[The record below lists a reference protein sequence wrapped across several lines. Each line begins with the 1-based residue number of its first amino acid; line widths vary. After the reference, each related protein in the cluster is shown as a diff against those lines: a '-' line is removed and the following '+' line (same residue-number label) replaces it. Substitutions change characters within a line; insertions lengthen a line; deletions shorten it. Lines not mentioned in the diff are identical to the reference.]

1 MNCEKVVEVSS
12 LIIHVSLPWLITSA
26 RSISIP
32 VFSVMIFESLG
43 ESNHFTR
50 SRVSSPFTELP
61 FFLFP
66 SFPRPT
72 RLVHLENT
80 EKKKKMNTQVIHF
93 SRCCKEQLFRFTGP
107 IDVGRKRRWLS
118 RCSDIYN
125 LTAYRTRVS
134 LGHSFDPPPPVGEI
148 PFRSVPW
155 VTQGSECYVAWIS
168 FFTL

>member
-1 MNCEKVVEVSS
+1 MIDNISPKY
-12 LIIHVSLPWLITSA
+12 LDPSLPCDDFRKSWRIESFHKIACLFSLYRTAILLI
-26 RSISIP
+26 P
-32 VFSVMIFESLG
+32 
-43 ESNHFTR
+43 
-50 SRVSSPFTELP
+50 
-61 FFLFP
+61 LFP
-66 SFPRPT
+66 STDSSRSPGEHR
-72 RLVHLENT
+72 
-80 EKKKKMNTQVIHF
+80 KKKMNTQVIHF